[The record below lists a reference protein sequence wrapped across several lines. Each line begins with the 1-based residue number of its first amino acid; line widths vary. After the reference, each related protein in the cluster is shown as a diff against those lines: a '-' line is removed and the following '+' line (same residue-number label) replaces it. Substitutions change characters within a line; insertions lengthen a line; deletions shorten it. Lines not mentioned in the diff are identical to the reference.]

1 MGVDL
6 LAENAD
12 DRIARMGEDDPATSI
27 SPSGAFANFGP
38 ATVQGIIGGLASVS
52 RASFDAADT
61 AQAYYGA
68 FAGGMSLAPI
78 PTALRAYG
86 AATDTYEQVS
96 GQKIRDQIKE
106 VQEWSKI
113 DPTKTGSVS
122 QIATAVSRGATI
134 YMAGALVGGPLGG
147 AGLLT
152 GTEGYQTYN
161 DMRDEG
167 VDPYTAAGLGAL
179 VGVTSG
185 VGALL
190 PASIGAKSLVG
201 MMASGAAINATAGV
215 VQRGGMSTILEANGY
230 KDMADR
236 YRMLDAEALAADVV
250 LGAAFGGIARW
261 MDGKEKPGEKPP
273 EKPPEPTPEEVE
285 IALDT
290 VRRAAEVRGAA
301 GIPATPEAAAL
312 NENLQQRAV
321 ASLILGKPVS
331 ISAEEARV
339 IADNSIVDPVK
350 IENARMFRE
359 AMDEL
364 YGAYLEVNEP
374 ANVVEE
380 PAPPAPETPA
390 SKPETPAPPPP
401 GQADAFKNLDPVT
414 LEQIGELS
422 KTPDLD
428 VRMWDGTIVKASALR
443 ERIAQDLAAAE
454 KDSKLFDVAVACFLE
469 TD

>member
-27 SPSGAFANFGP
+27 SPSSAFANFGP

-68 FAGGMSLAPI
+68 SAGGMSLAPI
-78 PTALRAYG
+78 PMALRAYG
-86 AATDTYEQVS
+86 MATDTYEQVS

-167 VDPYTAAGLGAL
+167 VDPYTATGLGAL

-215 VQRGGMSTILEANGY
+215 VQRGWMSTILDANGY
-230 KDMADR
+230 KDMAER
-236 YRMLDAEALAADVV
+236 YKMLDAEMLAADVV
-250 LGAAFGGIARW
+250 LGAAFGGIARFL
-261 MDGKEKPGEKPP
+261 DGKEKPGEKPP
-273 EKPPEPTPEEVE
+273 EPTLEQVE

-321 ASLILGKPVS
+321 ASLILGKPVD
-331 ISAEEARV
+331 ISAAEARV

-364 YGAYLEVNEP
+364 YGEYLEVNEP
-374 ANVVEE
+374 ANVIEE
-380 PAPPAPETPA
+380 PVVAPEVRPEAPPAPEQA
-390 SKPETPAPPPP
+390 ET
-401 GQADAFKNLDPVT
+401 FKNLDPVT
-414 LEQIGELS
+414 LEQISELS

-428 VRMWDGTIVKASALR
+428 VQMWDGTIVKASALR